1 MSRPKRKPGQKKD
14 PNPGYERTQAHTVKT
29 KGGQDVTWID
39 GMVLVELREEYRRS
53 GLSWPGEE
61 RK

>member
-1 MSRPKRKPGQKKD
+1 MKCRPLPKKD
-14 PNPGYERTQAHTVKT
+14 PNPGYERSPAQTVQT
-29 KGGQDVTWID
+29 KSGQKVTWID
-39 GMVLVELREEYRRS
+39 GMVLVDLREEYRRA

>member
-1 MSRPKRKPGQKKD
+1 MSTPKRRPVPKRD
-14 PNPGYERTQAHTVKT
+14 PNPGYERTVAHTVKT
-29 KGGQDVTWID
+29 KSGQEVTWLD
-39 GMVLVELREEYRRS
+39 GMVLVELREEYRRA